1 MRYLIPTLLALCS
14 CSLAHAGQRVSVH
27 DGDTLRVDGQRWRL
41 WGVDA
46 PELDQTCG
54 RQPCGEQARDALSDL
69 VAGHV
74 VVCEARGRSYDR
86 LVGVC
91 SAGGIDLGAA
101 MVRKGWALDYRRF
114 SGGAY
119 NVLES
124 AARTETRG
132 IWSSTFTAPW
142 LWRIQQGRGRR

>member
-1 MRYLIPTLLALCS
+1 MRYLTLTFVALCS

-46 PELDQTCG
+46 PELEQTCSG
-54 RQPCGEQARDALSDL
+54 QPCGEQARDALSDL

-91 SAGGIDLGAA
+91 SAGGVDLGAA
-101 MVRKGWALDYRRF
+101 MVRQGWALDYRRF
-114 SGGAY
+114 SGGTY

-124 AARTETRG
+124 AAKRETRG
-132 IWSSTFTAPW
+132 IWRYRFIPPW
-142 LWRIQQGRGRR
+142 EWRTRNGRGR